1 VNIKSIHLTKAF
13 CHRQTIITQTISR
26 IYLAARE
33 RRVKMGERE
42 RKVNKEDKE
51 RERYGGKGRK
61 REESE

>member
-1 VNIKSIHLTKAF
+1 V
-13 CHRQTIITQTISR
+13 
-26 IYLAARE
+26 

-61 REESE
+61 REEGK